1 MLRLVLLLS
10 FGLITFGL
18 APLIVRYAID
28 VEPMVLASLRTG
40 FAALLLFPFWLYK
53 RRMSGER
60 AEPIDH
66 KGLLLLAGIALGLH
80 FTLWISSLH
89 YTSVASASVLVTI
102 HPVILIVLERVL
114 FKRHFR
120 PLVWIGVLGA
130 FTGSVLLGI
139 SNDTQGGL
147 FPDAWLGNLLAFVA
161 AICFVLYFLLGN
173 RIRQQTVWIDYV
185 FYVYSSAAL
194 TCVALTLFWVGALP
208 YISGSAVLAGVLLAI
223 GPTILGHGS
232 MNYAVKYISPTLLS
246 TLILTEVVI
255 AALGAWLLFGEVP
268 GLSSLLAMIIIIGG
282 VSLTWTRKQTMEKE
296 EPVT

>member
-1 MLRLVLLLS
+1 MLLLS
-10 FGLITFGL
+10 FVLITFGL
-18 APLIVRYAID
+18 APLIVRYATD

-40 FAALLLFPFWLYK
+40 FSALFLFPFWLYK
-53 RRMSGER
+53 RKNSGEDVK
-60 AEPIDH
+60 PTGH
-66 KGLLLLAGIALGLH
+66 KGLLLLAGLALGLH

-89 YTSVASASVLVTI
+89 YTSVASATVLATI
-102 HPVILIVLERVL
+102 HPVLLIVLEKVI

-130 FTGSVLLGI
+130 FAGSALLAI

-147 FPDAWLGNLLAFVA
+147 FPDAWLGNLFAFAA

-173 RIRQQTVWIDYV
+173 RIRQQTAWIDYV

-194 TCVALTLFWVGALP
+194 TCLVLTLFWVGSSPA
-208 YISGSAVLAGVLLAI
+208 ISGTAVLAGVLLAV

-232 MNYAVKYISPTLLS
+232 MNYVVKYVSPTLLS
-246 TLILTEVVI
+246 TVILMEVVI

-268 GLSSLLAMIIIIGG
+268 GIRSLLAMAIIIGG
-282 VSLTWTRKQTMEKE
+282 VALTWAHRRNGGRE
-296 EPVT
+296 EPVL